1 MKLDLAFLSQALSF
15 HSHLYDILLS
25 YHLWFRQL
33 LYLKDLSF
41 LLHRPFLKG
50 QVFPNH
56 KPSLNLSP
64 LPLSRL
70 ECLHSFLTDRCQS
83 VQSQIVERQRGS
95 VFIPPDLSPASR
107 HSTGEPRPTYP
118 MSPSPIP
125 RPYPTDLG
133 EVVHIPPSP
142 SSSSGSSMDTYRRDG
157 SRRDSR
163 MGDS

>member
-33 LYLKDLSF
+33 LDLKDLSF
-41 LLHRPFLKG
+41 LHRPFLKG

-70 ECLHSFLTDRCQS
+70 ECLHSLLTDQYHS
-83 VQSQIVERQRGS
+83 GHSLIVERQRVGQ
-95 VFIPPDLSPASR
+95 FL
-107 HSTGEPRPTYP
+107 Y
-118 MSPSPIP
+118 
-125 RPYPTDLG
+125 L
-133 EVVHIPPSP
+133 
-142 SSSSGSSMDTYRRDG
+142 
-157 SRRDSR
+157 
-163 MGDS
+163 